1 MPVPL
6 TDLSE
11 QHRKLMPELKA
22 AFAEVLES
30 GRLILGPYVDTF
42 EKQLAEFVGVKHVVG
57 VSSGTDAIA
66 AAMLTLNLQPGDEV
80 IVSPFTY
87 LHTAESIVKAGGT
100 PVFADIRPLTFNL
113 DPDAVEAAITP
124 RTKAI
129 LAVHLY
135 GLPSN
140 MFALHEI
147 AERHGL
153 KLIEDAD
160 MAIGASYHGRPAGSF
175 GDLAT
180 FSFYPTKTLAA
191 AGDAGAVCT
200 DDDDLAQRLRVLRV
214 HGIEPGFTV
223 RQLSG
228 AYRMDPLQAALLS
241 VKLPH
246 VHGWVQRRRDLAKRY
261 RKLFD
266 HLAVTTPEAVDHVE
280 HAYNLYTVR
289 VRGGGREPLRHH
301 LDAMGIGNRVYYP
314 RPLHLQPVFAGLGFG
329 PGTLPQA
336 EKAAQEVLS
345 IPMFSEMTHAQQ
357 NEVVEAVRDYFTG
370 D

>member
-11 QHRKLMPELKA
+11 QHRTLLPQLKA

-30 GRLILGPYVDTF
+30 GRLILGPYVETF
-42 EKQLAEFVGVKHVVG
+42 ERQLAEFVGVKHVVG

-66 AAMLTLNLQPGDEV
+66 AALLTLNLQPGDEV

-100 PVFADIRPLTFNL
+100 PVFSDIRPLTFNL
-113 DPDAVEAAITP
+113 DPDGVEAAITP
-124 RTKAI
+124 RTRAI

-160 MAIGASYHGRPAGSF
+160 MAIGASYHGRPAGSL
-175 GDLAT
+175 GHLST
-180 FSFYPTKTLAA
+180 FSFYPTKTLAG
-191 AGDAGAVCT
+191 AGDAGAVAT
-200 DDDDLAQRLRVLRV
+200 DDDALAARLRQLRV
-214 HGIEPGFTV
+214 HGIEGGYTV

-228 AYRMDPLQAALLS
+228 AFRMDPLQAALIS
-241 VKLPH
+241 VKLPFVKEWTH
-246 VHGWVQRRRDLAKRY
+246 RRRAIARRY
-261 RKLFD
+261 RKLLEN
-266 HLAVTTPEAVDHVE
+266 LAVTTPEAVEHVE
-280 HAYNLYTVR
+280 HSYSLYTIR
-289 VRGGGREPLRHH
+289 VRGGGRDPLGFH

-314 RPLHLQPVFAGLGFG
+314 KPLHLQPVFAGLGYG

-336 EKAAQEVLS
+336 EKASQEVLS
-345 IPMFSEMTHAQQ
+345 IPIYAEMTSEQQ
-357 NEVVEAVRDYFTG
+357 DEVVEAIRDYFAG